1 MRFFNGY
8 RMIVKCISTSSS
20 SDRTDAL
27 HYRWLTLDKIYRL
40 VEIRNNSHYVMD
52 DSEEVYPYPKHC
64 FMDISEWRDK
74 QIEKVINVFL

>member
-1 MRFFNGY
+1 
-8 RMIVKCISTSSS
+8 MIVKCISTSSS

-40 VEIRNNSHYVMD
+40 VEIHGAPSNNSYYVMD
-52 DSEEVYPYPKHC
+52 DSEEVSPYPKHC

-74 QIEKVINVFL
+74 QIEKVINV